1 MRAVK
6 NLSLALALALLAAS
20 ACSDDDDVAS
30 GSASGSASESAT
42 SAPAP
47 TTTATTA
54 TAPPTIG
61 GTATT
66 VDLPTV
72 PGVADTTQP
81 ATTAPTA
88 PTAPGDSDTTQC
100 AALSPG
106 VNETTLTAGGAAHP
120 VRIFVPSSY
129 AASPVPVV
137 LDWHGLGSN
146 GPDQAAYS
154 DYESVADAEGFI
166 VVHPT
171 GVADGAGGPN
181 SWQLF
186 PEPGGERDDLAF
198 AGALIDELVANWCG
212 DPMRIYSTGM
222 SNGGFFTA
230 RLICEMSDRIA
241 AAVSVAGTY
250 HPEGCNPARDVPYI
264 AIHGTED
271 MVVPYA
277 GGDSVLMTED
287 SPDEFRVFFEQVIP
301 EEFDEFARDAGCE
314 ANTNTDVGEDVVRHE
329 YTGCDGDAPLIFFE
343 VRGGGHTWPSSP
355 LAALTAGSLGYTTDD
370 IDATRDGWAFMSQYL
385 LPID

>member
-6 NLSLALALALLAAS
+6 NLALALALLAAS

-30 GSASGSASESAT
+30 GSSSEPAT

-54 TAPPTIG
+54 TAPPTTDG
-61 GTATT
+61 AATT

-81 ATTAPTA
+81 ATTAPGVSETTIA
-88 PTAPGDSDTTQC
+88 STQC
-100 AALSPG
+100 ARLSSG
-106 VNETTLTAGGAAHP
+106 VNETTLTAGGATHL
-120 VRIFVPSSY
+120 VRIFAPSSY

-154 DYESVADAEGFI
+154 DYESVAEVEGFI

-171 GVADGAGGPN
+171 GVTDVAGGPN

-186 PEPGGERDDLAF
+186 PEPGRERDDLAF
-198 AGALIDELVANWCG
+198 AGALIDELVANWCA

-250 HPEGCNPARDVPYI
+250 HPEGCDPARDVPYI
-264 AIHGTED
+264 AIHGTD
-271 MVVPYA
+271 DRVVPYA

-301 EEFDEFARDAGCE
+301 EEFDEFARDAGCD
-314 ANTNTDVGEDVVRHE
+314 ANINTDVGEDVVRHE
-329 YTGCDGDAPLIFFE
+329 YTGCDGDAPLIFYE
-343 VRGGGHTWPSSP
+343 VQGGGHTWPSTP

-370 IDATRDGWAFMSQYL
+370 IDATRDGWAFMSQYR
-385 LPID
+385 LPMD